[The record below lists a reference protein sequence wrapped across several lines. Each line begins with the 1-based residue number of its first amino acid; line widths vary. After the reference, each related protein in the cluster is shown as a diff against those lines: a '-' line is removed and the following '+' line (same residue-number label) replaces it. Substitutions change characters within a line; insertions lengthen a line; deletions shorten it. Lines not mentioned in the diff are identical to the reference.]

1 MGGRGTQSTDAT
13 RRYSSPALLSI
24 TYLALAEHTL
34 PGRHLA
40 SYDMVIAPALRVHV
54 ILAFAALAFV
64 GAVLMGAFLYETGRH
79 GGITASPNCKARL
92 WLRRQAHSA
101 TKRQQE

>member
-1 MGGRGTQSTDAT
+1 MLGCGLVIRCIVPICVGGRGTQSTDAT
-13 RRYSSPALLSI
+13 RRYSPPALLSI

-40 SYDMVIAPALRVHV
+40 SYDMVIAPALSVHV

-64 GAVLMGAFLYETGRH
+64 GAVLLGAF
-79 GGITASPNCKARL
+79 
-92 WLRRQAHSA
+92 
-101 TKRQQE
+101 